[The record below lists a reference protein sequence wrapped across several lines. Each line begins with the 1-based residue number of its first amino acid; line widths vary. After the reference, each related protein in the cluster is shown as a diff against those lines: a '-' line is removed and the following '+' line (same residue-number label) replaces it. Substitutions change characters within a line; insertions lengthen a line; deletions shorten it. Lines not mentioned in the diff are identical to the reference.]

1 MFRLQCSE
9 DLPVSIENKIH
20 GLRKDLE
27 FFRIFAARL
36 WQQHLKV

>member
-20 GLRKDLE
+20 GLHKGLE
-27 FFRIFAARL
+27 FFRIFATCL